1 MSTTFI
7 DNSADYITRMNQACE
22 AALEACGNKAV
33 SYAKKNIT
41 EDVPRRADSWYTPT
55 GALKNSISHLVKMTE
70 STVYIGTN
78 MSYAK
83 YNEFGTGIYADE
95 GNGKQGFWVFVPGS
109 DKPEGTSVGSAKVY
123 TEAQAKRIVEMLKSK
138 GIDAHMTQGMKP
150 IHFLK
155 RAVEEHSKE
164 YFQIMEKYIS
174 KA

>member
-1 MSTTFI
+1 MATFI

-22 AALEACGNKAV
+22 AALEACGLQAV
-33 SYAKKNIT
+33 SHAKKNIT
-41 EDVPRRADSWYTPT
+41 EGVPRRAGSWYTPT
-55 GALKNSISHLVKMTE
+55 GALRNSLSHLVKMTE

-83 YNEFGTGIYADE
+83 YNEFGTGIYADD

-109 DKPEGTSVGSAKVY
+109 GEEGTSVGSAKVY
-123 TEAQAKRIVEMLKSK
+123 TEGEARRIVAMLKSK
-138 GIDAHMTQGMKP
+138 GVDAHMTQGMKP

-164 YFQIMEKYIS
+164 YFQIMQKYIS